1 MEKASIVLLSQDCKN
16 KINRLLVL
24 KMGPEAQGLGYDYV
38 IRGVEE
44 NSMVGAIC
52 DLVERVWSHGL
63 VIRDGKSALWNQ
75 LRRHLD
81 RWKEKHPQCSP
92 CKWASFCLCRLF

>member
-1 MEKASIVLLSQDCKN
+1 
-16 KINRLLVL
+16 
-24 KMGPEAQGLGYDYV
+24 MGAEAQGMGYDYL
-38 IRGVEE
+38 IRDVEE

-63 VIRDGKSALWNQ
+63 VVRDGKSALWTT
-75 LRRHLD
+75 LRKQMD

-92 CKWASFCLCRLF
+92 CEYPEALPLGALLIGGLPLGPSH

>member
-1 MEKASIVLLSQDCKN
+1 
-16 KINRLLVL
+16 
-24 KMGPEAQGLGYDYV
+24 MGPEAQGLGFDYV

-63 VIRDGKSALWNQ
+63 VVRDGKSALWNQ
-75 LRRHLD
+75 LRKHLD

-92 CKWASFCLCRLF
+92 CKLYLDIDEIFDRLWTVVKLIC